1 MGSYALSN
9 SSLLNSLVKATLGA
23 LKLAVW
29 GAEQATKN
37 KPKKKIKT
45 FVIEYFYKNMHN
57 YSAQLA
63 NFAV

>member
-1 MGSYALSN
+1 LN
-9 SSLLNSLVKATLGA
+9 ISLLNSLEKATLGA

-45 FVIEYFYKNMHN
+45 FVIEYFYKNMHI
-57 YSAQLA
+57 
-63 NFAV
+63 